1 MNNFDHSYGAWF
13 SLDGCRLTERSPLS
27 LVTIQLDR
35 AAEEAALQFIEAAER
50 RIIEE
55 WASRGQLLL
64 ALVSHDRRE
73 LNLLIASDE
82 TLAQYKAEDIPSVAS
97 ELAHVTVRGVTALP
111 LVSQRKFA
119 PH

>member
-13 SLDGCRLTERSPLS
+13 SIDGYRLTEKSPLS
-27 LVTIQLDR
+27 LVTIQLDG

-55 WASRGQLLL
+55 WASRGHLLL

-82 TLAQYKAEDIPSVAS
+82 TLAQYKAENIPSVAS

-111 LVSQRKFA
+111 LVRQRKFA